1 MAICPEVVTR
11 SCAMGAKAKKR
22 TVAETQSTFNIQV
35 CSKDGRLLSEYTLTQ
50 HDHDVST
57 IDAAERCACENL
69 ANYQS
74 DREEQFVVVVSEETL
89 TKLRQVQTNCRSE

>member
-1 MAICPEVVTR
+1 
-11 SCAMGAKAKKR
+11 MGAKAKKR
-22 TVAETQSTFNIQV
+22 TARKAQSTFNIQV

-57 IDAAERCACENL
+57 IGAAERCACENL

-74 DREEQFVVVVSEETL
+74 NHDEQLVVVVSEETL
-89 TKLRQVQTNCRSE
+89 TKLRQVQTDCRTQQIDP

>member
-1 MAICPEVVTR
+1 
-11 SCAMGAKAKKR
+11 MGAKAKKR
-22 TVAETQSTFNIQV
+22 TDTRVQSTFNIQV

-57 IDAAERCACENL
+57 IGAAERCACENL

-74 DREEQFVVVVSEETL
+74 DRDEQFVVVVSEETL
-89 TKLRQVQTNCRSE
+89 TKLRQVQTNCRTEQID